1 MVITG
6 ASSGLGAALAT
17 HYATSGAIVGL
28 IARRLDRLEALA
40 AAHPGKIAVWA
51 ADVTDSAAMQIAAK
65 SFTNR
70 FGTPDIVIANAGVSV
85 GTLGDSAGDLPA
97 FRRVMD
103 VNVFGMAAT
112 FQPFIEA
119 MRTRGRGSLVGI
131 ASVAGFRGLPGA
143 AAYSAS
149 KSAAITYLE
158 SLRTELRG
166 SGIVVTTIC
175 PGYVRTPMT
184 EVNPYPMPFII
195 DADDAAKR
203 FALAIKRKR
212 RRVVIPWQMGM
223 IGWVLRLLPGWLF
236 ERLFAHAPRKPRQL
250 LL

>member
-1 MVITG
+1 M
-6 ASSGLGAALAT
+6 
-17 HYATSGAIVGL
+17 
-28 IARRLDRLEALA
+28 
-40 AAHPGKIAVWA
+40 
-51 ADVTDSAAMQIAAK
+51 
-65 SFTNR
+65 
-70 FGTPDIVIANAGVSV
+70 
-85 GTLGDSAGDLPA
+85 
-97 FRRVMD
+97 
-103 VNVFGMAAT
+103 
-112 FQPFIEA
+112 
-119 MRTRGRGSLVGI
+119 
-131 ASVAGFRGLPGA
+131 PGA

-250 LL
+250 PL